1 MSPTLLV
8 VAHGTKNPDGVAE
21 NGRLVG
27 LVRELLPGVSVEL
40 CWLERAEPL
49 FDDVLAAT
57 VGPVVVVPLLLSTGY
72 HVKIDIG
79 QIVGDRP
86 DTVVTR
92 QLGPDSRITAAV
104 ADRLPDGANDVVLVA
119 SGSSDPEAADNL
131 DEVARQLSE
140 LLGCP
145 VLPRVLS
152 ARDWTVGVP
161 RGARVANYLLAP
173 GYFNDELHRLAADF
187 DSAGVADPIGAHP
200 AVAAVVLDRY
210 RDGLAKIG
218 SAGSVDS

>member
-8 VAHGTKNPDGVAE
+8 VAHGTRDPNGVAE
-21 NGRLVG
+21 NGRLVA

-49 FDDVLAAT
+49 FADVLAT
-57 VGPVVVVPLLLSTGY
+57 TDGPVVVVPLLLSTGY
-72 HVKIDIG
+72 HVKVDIG
-79 QIVGDRP
+79 QIVADRP
-86 DTVVTR
+86 NTVVTR
-92 QLGPDSRITAAV
+92 QLGPDTRITAAV
-104 ADRLPDGANDVVLVA
+104 AERLPAGADDVVLVA
-119 SGSSDPEAADNL
+119 SGSSDPEAAENL
-131 DEVARQLSE
+131 AEVARQLSE

-152 ARDWTVGVP
+152 QQGWTADVP
-161 RGARVANYLLAP
+161 RGSRVANYLLAP
-173 GYFNDELHRLAADF
+173 GYFNDELHRLAASEF

-210 RDGLAKIG
+210 REGLAETG
-218 SAGSVDS
+218 LGR